1 MKIHIII
8 MSLSLAVCFL
18 CSCAASQK
26 PNPHPSEPAIT
37 PVETPFELPTP
48 SPKPTL
54 PPLSDVRIESYQM
67 EKYVEGQV
75 SIEYPVFE
83 GENCEQLNALVY
95 GRIYQ
100 LATENEYESI
110 GGEIIVDMQSEV
122 TFIGKYIVSII
133 FWGEARYNVSMHS
146 GDMLIALN
154 IDLYSMKD
162 LPITT
167 LYNTADKQ
175 LPFLFSQYAH
185 FPSGPVTSYPEERFE
200 ELKKHNFTTNK
211 FGLPDLQEQ
220 PRFFLRPDG
229 LVFSYISVHAHG
241 HDHFEAQM
249 DYDVLVPLYLGP
261 DGYFEE
267 ADSQI
272 QMS

>member
-1 MKIHIII
+1 MKIQFTVSAFIVA
-8 MSLSLAVCFL
+8 MCFL
-18 CSCAASQK
+18 CSCAVQQEAELQTIESTEA
-26 PNPHPSEPAIT
+26 PI
-37 PVETPFELPTP
+37 VTPFESPTP

-54 PPLSDVRIESYQM
+54 PPLPDVRIESYRI
-67 EKYVEGQV
+67 EEYVEGQI
-75 SIEYPVFE
+75 SIEYPIFE
-83 GENCEQLNALVY
+83 GENCEALNDLVY

-100 LATENEYESI
+100 LATENVYESI
-110 GGEIIVDMQSEV
+110 GGEIIADMQSEV

-133 FWGEARYNVSMHS
+133 FWGEAQYNISMHP
-146 GDMLIALN
+146 GDRLIALN

-162 LPITT
+162 LPITA

-175 LPFLFSQYAH
+175 LPFLFSKYAH

-200 ELKKHNFTTNK
+200 ELMKYNFRTNEV
-211 FGLPDLQEQ
+211 GLPELNEE

-229 LVFSYISVHAHG
+229 LVFSHFSVHAHG

-249 DYDVLVPLYLGP
+249 DYDVLAPLYLGP

-267 ADSQI
+267 ADPKI
-272 QMS
+272 P